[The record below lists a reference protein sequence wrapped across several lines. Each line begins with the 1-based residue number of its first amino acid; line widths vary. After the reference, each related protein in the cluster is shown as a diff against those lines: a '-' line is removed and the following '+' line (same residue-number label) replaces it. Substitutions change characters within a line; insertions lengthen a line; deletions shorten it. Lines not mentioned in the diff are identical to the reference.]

1 MKAGVLI
8 VGNFFVSE
16 RGGRAVCEDLS
27 ERLERSGWR
36 VSTTS
41 WQASRPLRLLD
52 MIATTWRGRR
62 HFEIACVDVFSDAA
76 FVWAEAVCLTLRLA
90 AKPYMLAL
98 RGGNLPVFAAAH
110 PRRVR
115 RLLQS
120 ARCVIA
126 PSAYLRDAM
135 RPYRD
140 DLVLQPNPID
150 LAAYPFRLRDRPQ
163 PHLVWIRAFHRIY
176 NPVLAVAVLA
186 RVVREYPEARLSMI
200 GPDKGDGT
208 LDETK
213 RAAADAGLSNRI
225 DFVGPVPKSDVGRRL
240 SRADVFLNTANVDNA
255 PVTVLEAMACGLPV
269 VTTDVGGLPQLVS
282 HGRDA
287 LLVAADDPISMADSV
302 LEILRTPVLAASL
315 SREARRTAAA
325 SDWTDQLPRWERLL
339 TSVIAGGSTR
349 PLAVGSVGDA

>member
-52 MIATTWRGRR
+52 MIATTWQERR
-62 HFEIACVDVFSDAA
+62 RFEIACVDVFSDAA

-135 RPYRD
+135 RPYRG

-150 LAAYPFRLRDRPQ
+150 LAAYPFRLRDRPR

-176 NPVLAVAVLA
+176 NPALAVAVLA
-186 RVVREYPEARLSMI
+186 RVVREYPEATPEHDRS
-200 GPDKGDGT
+200 GQG
-208 LDETK
+208 
-213 RAAADAGLSNRI
+213 
-225 DFVGPVPKSDVGRRL
+225 GR
-240 SRADVFLNTANVDNA
+240 N
-255 PVTVLEAMACGLPV
+255 
-269 VTTDVGGLPQLVS
+269 
-282 HGRDA
+282 
-287 LLVAADDPISMADSV
+287 
-302 LEILRTPVLAASL
+302 
-315 SREARRTAAA
+315 ARRDDGVRRRMPASRIGSISRDLCRRATWAAGCRE
-325 SDWTDQLPRWERLL
+325 P
-339 TSVIAGGSTR
+339 TSFSTR
-349 PLAVGSVGDA
+349 RTSTTPR